1 MRRREFLQ
9 SSLGAGVTFLA
20 TRGFGQESKSPPNE
34 RIGLGFIGVGS
45 RGMALL
51 REFQQFPDVDIVAVC
66 DVHQERVDK
75 AVAAAQGKA
84 VGVKDFR
91 QVLDRKDVDAVVI
104 ATPPHWHAL
113 ISILACQAGKDVY
126 CEKPMCLTVAEAKA
140 MVQAAERYKRVT
152 QIGTQIHAGQ
162 NFRRVVEIVQ
172 SGMLGKITRVRT
184 FVVQNI
190 SPNGIGNPPDS
201 EPPAGLD
208 WDMWCGPAKLRPFNP
223 AIFSVHYYFR
233 DYAGCGLL
241 HNMGS
246 HVLDLAF
253 WALDLKAPKSVA
265 AVGGKFVLQ
274 DISDVPDTLE
284 VVYNFGDL
292 VLTWTHSEACSFGF
306 ELHEGVGIG
315 RRLGIVFHGT
325 KGTLAANYNTFKL
338 FPEGDRLD
346 PNKLPEPS
354 IPPSPGHAREWLD
367 GIKTRQQ
374 PLCHFGY
381 HYWIQLAISLGDI
394 AFQVGRKIVWDD
406 RAGRIV
412 GDEEANRLLSSTYRK
427 PWSLPKS

>member
-66 DVHQERVDK
+66 DVHQERFDK

-190 SPNGIGNPPDS
+190 APNGIGNPPDS

-284 VVYNFGDL
+284 VVYDFGDL
-292 VLTWTHSEACSFGF
+292 VLTWTHSEAYSFGF

-325 KGTLAANYNTFKL
+325 NGTLAANYNTFKL

-406 RAGRIV
+406 KVGRIV
-412 GDEEANRLLSSTYRK
+412 GDEEANHLLTPTYRK